1 MREEHEP
8 QKMYREWGNKIK
20 DVIEK
25 GEKCIKLE
33 DKAYFYLS
41 KPVNISEEGKKV
53 LEELEKKINC
63 KKDIIEGLISNIRIV

>member
-41 KPVNISEEGKKV
+41 KPVNISEEG
-53 LEELEKKINC
+53 
-63 KKDIIEGLISNIRIV
+63 